1 MWHGKSA
8 VSRGSGYSH
17 GRTVRRASKDSS
29 VRMSNK
35 AEAGFSMIGMFAA
48 LLVFGAFL
56 WAIGVI

>member
-1 MWHGKSA
+1 MWQGKSA
-8 VSRGSGYSH
+8 MSRAMGYSH
-17 GRTVRRASKDSS
+17 GRRVQRMTQDRN

-35 AEAGFSMIGMFAA
+35 AESGFAMIGMFAA